1 MAALLV
7 TLLPSQSQAGVLEA
21 EEESELC
28 REGKEEWNAQL
39 SLGGSQ
45 LLLMTLSKFLS
56 VLKQSRAG
64 NLLLF

>member
-1 MAALLV
+1 MAAVLV
-7 TLLPSQSQAGVLEA
+7 TLLPRQSQAGVLEA
-21 EEESELC
+21 GEESELC
-28 REGKEEWNAQL
+28 REGKKEWNAQL

-64 NLLLF
+64 NLLLL